1 MTVFKG
7 YMKITKRN
15 IGYILM
21 YVAIFLG
28 VSIAMQANAS
38 KNRVDNYA
46 SEKLDIAIVDDDGG
60 TLAQGLVNYLK
71 KYHNVSKME
80 HNEEVMQES
89 IYYQT
94 VDLIIRIPK
103 DFEGDVLEG
112 NEELKLTKIPGDYS
126 DVYAQ
131 QQINSFL
138 NEVKTYM
145 AAGYSMENSMTQIQG
160 QSDSEVTLIDLN
172 GNGGQMPGYAYMFRY
187 APYMFIAALCYVLGL
202 ILTSFQEKG
211 VKSRMLISAVP
222 HRRQVGEA
230 ILAFLVLGLVLFVGN
245 FVITLAL
252 NGKEFLHAPNLIYY
266 LTNTFVLMLVC
277 LALSF
282 LLGMF
287 VNKPTL
293 VNTVVTPLS
302 LGMSFL
308 CGVFVPLEMLGK
320 GVRYFAQFL
329 PVYWYEVN
337 NDLFTEYQIIEGS
350 VKVSMFKGFGI
361 QLLFAAAFIGIAL
374 AVSKYRKQVK
384 S

>member
-1 MTVFKG
+1 
-7 YMKITKRN
+7 
-15 IGYILM
+15 
-21 YVAIFLG
+21 
-28 VSIAMQANAS
+28 
-38 KNRVDNYA
+38 
-46 SEKLDIAIVDDDGG
+46 
-60 TLAQGLVNYLK
+60 
-71 KYHNVSKME
+71 
-80 HNEEVMQES
+80 
-89 IYYQT
+89 
-94 VDLIIRIPK
+94 
-103 DFEGDVLEG
+103 
-112 NEELKLTKIPGDYS
+112 
-126 DVYAQ
+126 
-131 QQINSFL
+131 
-138 NEVKTYM
+138 
-145 AAGYSMENSMTQIQG
+145 
-160 QSDSEVTLIDLN
+160 
-172 GNGGQMPGYAYMFRY
+172 
-187 APYMFIAALCYVLGL
+187 
-202 ILTSFQEKG
+202 
-211 VKSRMLISAVP
+211 MLISAVP